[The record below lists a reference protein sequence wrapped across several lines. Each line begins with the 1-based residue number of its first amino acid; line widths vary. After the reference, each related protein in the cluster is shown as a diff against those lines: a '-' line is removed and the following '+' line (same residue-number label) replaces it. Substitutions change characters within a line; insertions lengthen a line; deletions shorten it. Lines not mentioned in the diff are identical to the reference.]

1 MITNIRG
8 KIMGAYRQ
16 SRINEEIMHT
26 LSEILMDVKD
36 YRLRDVVVSITGVV
50 AAPDLSTARVYYSYV
65 GSRDKKEVK
74 QGLVSAHGYIR
85 SRLARE
91 INLRQTPELLF
102 IYDESI
108 EHGAHIAKLLD
119 MVKSDLVDEGENND
133 D

>member
-1 MITNIRG
+1 MIKEVIN
-8 KIMGAYRQ
+8 MGAYRQ